1 MESIV
6 YLITWII
13 IVIALVIVNK
23 TLGADSAKD
32 VVMKTSLI
40 IQYAEAFVSWAKQF
54 KSNLSGNEKMDVV
67 IEKLTNVADKH
78 NVDISEDE
86 IRAIAQK
93 AYDTMKNKD
102 EAIKSVS
109 NANQTAIYAVNEILS
124 RPDVNVDQ
132 PLPDFNDSVLRTSE

>member
-6 YLITWII
+6 YLVTWII

-78 NVDISEDE
+78 DIDISEDE

-102 EAIKSVS
+102 
-109 NANQTAIYAVNEILS
+109 
-124 RPDVNVDQ
+124 
-132 PLPDFNDSVLRTSE
+132 

>member
-40 IQYAEAFVSWAKQF
+40 IQY
-54 KSNLSGNEKMDVV
+54 
-67 IEKLTNVADKH
+67 
-78 NVDISEDE
+78 
-86 IRAIAQK
+86 
-93 AYDTMKNKD
+93 Y
-102 EAIKSVS
+102 
-109 NANQTAIYAVNEILS
+109 
-124 RPDVNVDQ
+124 
-132 PLPDFNDSVLRTSE
+132 

>member
-6 YLITWII
+6 YLVTWII
-13 IVIALVIVNK
+13 IVIALIIVNK

-67 IEKLTNVADKH
+67 TEKLINVADKH
-78 NVDISEDE
+78 DIDISEEE

-132 PLPDFNDSVLRTSE
+132 PLSDFNDGVLKISE

>member
-40 IQYAEAFVSWAKQF
+40 IQYAEAFVSWARQF

-124 RPDVNVDQ
+124 KPDVNVDQ

>member
-40 IQYAEAFVSWAKQF
+40 IQYAEAFVSWARQF

-67 IEKLTNVADKH
+67 IEKLANVADKH
-78 NVDISEDE
+78 DIDISEEE

-132 PLPDFNDSVLRTSE
+132 PLSDFNDGVLKISE

>member
-6 YLITWII
+6 YLVTWII
-13 IVIALVIVNK
+13 IVIALIIVNK

-32 VVMKTSLI
+32 IVMKTSLI
-40 IQYAEAFVSWAKQF
+40 IQYAEAFVSWARQF

-78 NVDISEDE
+78 DIDISEDE

-132 PLPDFNDSVLRTSE
+132 PLSDFNDGVLKISE

>member
-6 YLITWII
+6 YLVTWII

-40 IQYAEAFVSWAKQF
+40 IQYAEAFVSWARQF

-67 IEKLTNVADKH
+67 IEKLINVADKH
-78 NVDISEDE
+78 DIDISEEE

-124 RPDVNVDQ
+124 RSDVNVDQ
-132 PLPDFNDSVLRTSE
+132 PLSDFNDGVLKISE

>member
-6 YLITWII
+6 YLVTWII

-40 IQYAEAFVSWAKQF
+40 IQYAEAFVSWARQF

-67 IEKLTNVADKH
+67 IEKLINVADKH
-78 NVDISEDE
+78 DIDISEEE

-132 PLPDFNDSVLRTSE
+132 PLSDFNDGVLKISE

>member
-6 YLITWII
+6 YLVTWII

-78 NVDISEDE
+78 DIDISEDE

-132 PLPDFNDSVLRTSE
+132 PLSDFNDGVLRISE

>member
-32 VVMKTSLI
+32 IVMKTSLI
-40 IQYAEAFVSWAKQF
+40 IQYAEAFVSWARQF

-78 NVDISEDE
+78 DIDISEDE

-132 PLPDFNDSVLRTSE
+132 PLSDFNDSVLRTSE

>member
-6 YLITWII
+6 YLVTWII

-67 IEKLTNVADKH
+67 TEKLINVADKH
-78 NVDISEDE
+78 DIDISEEE

-124 RPDVNVDQ
+124 RSDVNVDQ
-132 PLPDFNDSVLRTSE
+132 PLSDFNDGVLKISE

>member
-32 VVMKTSLI
+32 IVMKTSLI
-40 IQYAEAFVSWAKQF
+40 IQYAEAFVSWARQF

-78 NVDISEDE
+78 DIDISEDE

-132 PLPDFNDSVLRTSE
+132 PLSDFNDGVLKISE

>member
-40 IQYAEAFVSWAKQF
+40 IQYAEAFVSWARQF

-102 EAIKSVS
+102 EAIKLVS

-124 RPDVNVDQ
+124 KPDVNVDQ

>member
-40 IQYAEAFVSWAKQF
+40 IQYAEAFVSWARQF

-132 PLPDFNDSVLRTSE
+132 PLSDFNDGVLKISE

>member
-6 YLITWII
+6 YLVTWII
-13 IVIALVIVNK
+13 IVIALIIVNK

-40 IQYAEAFVSWAKQF
+40 IQYAEAFVSWARQF

-67 IEKLTNVADKH
+67 TEKLINVADKH
-78 NVDISEDE
+78 DIDISEDE

-102 EAIKSVS
+102 EAIKLVS

-132 PLPDFNDSVLRTSE
+132 PLSDFNDGVLKISE

>member
-1 MESIV
+1 MDSIA
-6 YLITWII
+6 YIIAWAIILIAFII
-13 IVIALVIVNK
+13 ITKIFGSN
-23 TLGADSAKD
+23 TAKD
-32 VVMKTSLI
+32 IFMKTNLI
-40 IQYAEAFVSWAKQF
+40 IQYAEAFVSWARQF

-102 EAIKSVS
+102 EAIKLVS

-124 RPDVNVDQ
+124 KPDVNVDQ

>member
-23 TLGADSAKD
+23 TLGVDSAKD
-32 VVMKTSLI
+32 IVMKTSLI
-40 IQYAEAFVSWAKQF
+40 IQYAEAFVSWARQF

-78 NVDISEDE
+78 DIDISEDE

-132 PLPDFNDSVLRTSE
+132 PLSDFNDVVLKISE

>member
-1 MESIV
+1 
-6 YLITWII
+6 
-13 IVIALVIVNK
+13 
-23 TLGADSAKD
+23 
-32 VVMKTSLI
+32 
-40 IQYAEAFVSWAKQF
+40 
-54 KSNLSGNEKMDVV
+54 MDVV

-102 EAIKSVS
+102 EAIKLVS

-124 RPDVNVDQ
+124 KPDVNVDQ

>member
-6 YLITWII
+6 YLMTWII
-13 IVIALVIVNK
+13 IAIALVIVNK

-40 IQYAEAFVSWAKQF
+40 IQYAEAFVSWARQF

>member
-6 YLITWII
+6 YLVTWII

-32 VVMKTSLI
+32 IVMKTSLI

-78 NVDISEDE
+78 DIDISEDE

-132 PLPDFNDSVLRTSE
+132 PLSDFNDGVLKISE

>member
-13 IVIALVIVNK
+13 IAIALVIVNK

-40 IQYAEAFVSWAKQF
+40 IQYAEAFVSWARQF

>member
-6 YLITWII
+6 YLVTWII
-13 IVIALVIVNK
+13 IVIALIIVNK

-40 IQYAEAFVSWAKQF
+40 IQYAEAFVSWARQF

-67 IEKLTNVADKH
+67 TEKLINVADKH
-78 NVDISEDE
+78 DIDISEEE

-132 PLPDFNDSVLRTSE
+132 PLSDFNDGVLKISE

>member
-6 YLITWII
+6 YLVTWII
-13 IVIALVIVNK
+13 IVIALIIVNK

-40 IQYAEAFVSWAKQF
+40 IQYAEAFVSWARQF

-78 NVDISEDE
+78 DIDISEDE

-132 PLPDFNDSVLRTSE
+132 PLSDFNDGVLKISE

>member
-6 YLITWII
+6 YLVTWII
-13 IVIALVIVNK
+13 IVIALIIVNK

-32 VVMKTSLI
+32 IVMKTSLI

-78 NVDISEDE
+78 DIDISEDE

-132 PLPDFNDSVLRTSE
+132 PLSDFNDGVLKISE

>member
-40 IQYAEAFVSWAKQF
+40 IQYAEAFVSWARQF

>member
-32 VVMKTSLI
+32 IVMKTSLI
-40 IQYAEAFVSWAKQF
+40 IQYAEAFVSWARQF

-78 NVDISEDE
+78 DIDISEDE

-132 PLPDFNDSVLRTSE
+132 PLSDFNDSALKISE

>member
-6 YLITWII
+6 YLVTWII

-40 IQYAEAFVSWAKQF
+40 IQYAEAFVSWARQF

-67 IEKLTNVADKH
+67 TEKLINVADKH
-78 NVDISEDE
+78 DIDISEEE

-124 RPDVNVDQ
+124 I
-132 PLPDFNDSVLRTSE
+132 

>member
-6 YLITWII
+6 YLVTWII

-32 VVMKTSLI
+32 IVMKTSLI

-124 RPDVNVDQ
+124 RPDVNLDQ

>member
-40 IQYAEAFVSWAKQF
+40 IQYAEAFVSWARQF

-78 NVDISEDE
+78 NVDISEEE